1 MTKPRPTSQQ
11 LFRAPGEAI
20 WSPALIA
27 TVLGLSA
34 SEIAYA
40 FNVSESVMRLH
51 PEDTAIQ
58 KKLSSFADVFD
69 RLLDLNPDT
78 AMAVFHTKN
87 TPIRVLGQRTILD
100 LLRNNESE
108 KVLRYLQTVSGGQ
121 SG

>member
-27 TVLGLSA
+27 TALGLSS
-34 SEIAYA
+34 SEMAFA
-40 FNVSESVMRLH
+40 FNISERVMRLH
-51 PEDTAIQ
+51 PEDAAIQ
-58 KKLSSFADVFD
+58 QKLSAFADVFD

-78 AMAVFHTKN
+78 ATAVFHIKN
-87 TPIRVLGQRTILD
+87 TSIRVLGERTILD
-100 LLRNNESE
+100 LLRDNEAE

>member
-1 MTKPRPTSQQ
+1 M
-11 LFRAPGEAI
+11 
-20 WSPALIA
+20 
-27 TVLGLSA
+27 
-34 SEIAYA
+34 AYA

-100 LLRNNESE
+100 LLRDNESE
-108 KVLRYLQTVSGGQ
+108 KILRYLQTVSGGQ

>member
-11 LFRAPGEAI
+11 LFHAPGEAI

-27 TVLGLSA
+27 TALGLSA
-34 SEIAYA
+34 SEMAYA

-100 LLRNNESE
+100 LLRDNESE
-108 KVLRYLQTVSGGQ
+108 KILRYLQTVSGGQ